1 MVKALP
7 IGVSDFAK
15 VREQDSY
22 YVDKTML
29 IAEWL
34 KAQTEVT
41 LITRPRRFGKTL
53 NMTMLRE
60 FFDITKDS
68 EALFAGLAV
77 QSTAYRQEMN
87 QWPVIYLSFKDC
99 KSHKQS
105 SLLCIIDLLLQV
117 VDALPKDMV
126 LEESDAIRL
135 KQIKQILLD
144 QEIDKM
150 AHLDRTIYLV
160 SKWLYNYYHKK
171 VIILIDEYDTP
182 LISAYEQG
190 YYDEVHF
197 FFGSLYGSAL
207 KDNPYLERAM
217 LTGIHR
223 IAKEN
228 IFSGLNN
235 LEVCTVLEREYSAY
249 FGLTPEEAEAL
260 LTYYD
265 LPLDEAVKAMYDG
278 YRFGEQEI
286 YNPWSMINYAK
297 RRKLEAFWVNTA
309 ANDMLLQAVL
319 AADKRTQ
326 DHLEQLLAAGQVMVT
341 VDLQTSFFEM
351 NKAATLWGLFMSSGY
366 LTIAKTPAAEDLQMA
381 VRIPNQEVMTS
392 FRKII
397 ERYAGF
403 ADNSLDE
410 LFGALQRMDMAAF
423 RSAYEQIILTCT
435 SFHDGASENAYHMLF
450 LGMCVYLSGDY
461 HIHSNLESGHGRAD
475 IVLAAK
481 RPGKPNFVI
490 EFKQGEAVDKLA
502 QEALAQIHAKQYYAE
517 LTGETILI
525 GIAHDLKHCQLAS
538 ETIIL
543 KR

>member
-29 IAEWL
+29 VAEWL

-87 QWPVIYLSFKDC
+87 QWPVIFLSFKDC
-99 KSHKQS
+99 KGTYEGAMTCVYKT
-105 SLLCIIDLLLQV
+105 LLQAFKPVLASDFSTIEKKMLDKTLEVLTELDFAQKSV
-117 VDALPKDMV
+117 VQDALYT
-126 LEESDAIRL
+126 LS
-135 KQIKQILLD
+135 QLLY
-144 QEIDKM
+144 QQ
-150 AHLDRTIYLV
+150 YG
-160 SKWLYNYYHKK
+160 KK

-286 YNPWSMINYAK
+286 YNPWSLINYAK

-319 AADKRTQ
+319 SADKRTQ

-403 ADNSLDE
+403 ADNSLDD
-410 LFGALQRMDMAAF
+410 LFGALQRKDMAAF

-517 LTGETILI
+517 LTGETIRI

>member
-1 MVKALP
+1 MAKALP

-15 VREQDSY
+15 VREQGSY
-22 YVDKTML
+22 YVDKTMF

-34 KAQTEVT
+34 EAQTEVT

-68 EALFAGLAV
+68 GAMFAGLAV
-77 QSTAYRQEMN
+77 AETAYSREMN
-87 QWPVIYLSFKDC
+87 QWPVIFLSFKDC
-99 KSHKQS
+99 KSSKQS
-105 SLLCIIDLLLQV
+105 SLLCIIDILLQV
-117 VDALPKDMV
+117 IDALPKDMV
-126 LEESDAIRL
+126 LEDSDAVRL

-160 SKWLYNYYHKK
+160 SKWLYQYYGKK

-235 LEVCTVLEREYSAY
+235 LEVCTVLEREYSAQ
-249 FGLTPEEAEAL
+249 FGLTPQEAEEL
-260 LTYYD
+260 LAYYG

-278 YRFGEQEI
+278 YRFGDQEI
-286 YNPWSMINYAK
+286 YNPWSVINYAK
-297 RRKLEAFWVNTA
+297 RQKLEAFWVNTA
-309 ANDMLLQAVL
+309 SDEMLIQAVMN
-319 AADKRTQ
+319 ADKRTQ
-326 DHLEQLLAAGQVMVT
+326 DHLEQLLAAGQAMVT
-341 VDLQTSFFEM
+341 ADLQTSFFEM
-351 NKAATLWGLFMSSGY
+351 NKASTMWGLFLSSGY
-366 LTIAKTPAAEDLQMA
+366 LTVAKTPEAGDLQMA

-410 LFGALQRMDMAAF
+410 LFGALQRKDMADF
-423 RSAYEQIILTCT
+423 QSAYERIILTCT

-461 HIHSNLESGHGRAD
+461 WVRSNLESGHGRAD
-475 IVLAAK
+475 IVLEAK

-490 EFKQGEAVDKLA
+490 EFKQGEAVGQLA
-502 QEALAQIHAKQYYAE
+502 QEALAQIHEKQYYAS
-517 LTGETILI
+517 LSGETILI
-525 GIAHDLKHCQLAS
+525 GIAHDLKHCRLVS
-538 ETIIL
+538 ETMML
-543 KR
+543 

>member
-29 IAEWL
+29 VAEWL

-77 QSTAYRQEMN
+77 QSTAYRQEIN
-87 QWPVIYLSFKDC
+87 QWPVIFLSFKDC
-99 KSHKQS
+99 KGTYEGAMTCVYKT
-105 SLLCIIDLLLQV
+105 LLQAFKPVLASDFSTIEKKMLDKTLEVLTELDFAQKSV
-117 VDALPKDMV
+117 VQDALYT
-126 LEESDAIRL
+126 LS
-135 KQIKQILLD
+135 QLLY
-144 QEIDKM
+144 QQ
-150 AHLDRTIYLV
+150 YG
-160 SKWLYNYYHKK
+160 KK

-286 YNPWSMINYAK
+286 YNPWSLINYAK

-319 AADKRTQ
+319 SADKRTQ

-403 ADNSLDE
+403 ADNSLDD
-410 LFGALQRMDMAAF
+410 LFGALQRKDMAAF

-517 LTGETILI
+517 LTGETIRI

>member
-7 IGVSDFAK
+7 IGVSDFTK

-68 EALFAGLAV
+68 EALFAGLAI

-87 QWPVIYLSFKDC
+87 QWPVIFLSFKDC
-99 KSHKQS
+99 KGTYEGAMTCVYKT
-105 SLLCIIDLLLQV
+105 LLQAFKPVLASDFSTIEKKMLDKTLEVLTELDFAQKSV
-117 VDALPKDMV
+117 VQDALYT
-126 LEESDAIRL
+126 LS
-135 KQIKQILLD
+135 QLLY
-144 QEIDKM
+144 QQ
-150 AHLDRTIYLV
+150 YG
-160 SKWLYNYYHKK
+160 KK

-286 YNPWSMINYAK
+286 YNPWSLINYAK

-403 ADNSLDE
+403 ADNSLDD
-410 LFGALQRMDMAAF
+410 LFGALQRKDMAAF

-538 ETIIL
+538 EIIIL

>member
-87 QWPVIYLSFKDC
+87 QWPVIFLSFKDC
-99 KSHKQS
+99 KGTYEGAMTCVYKT
-105 SLLCIIDLLLQV
+105 LLQAFKPVLASNFSTIEKKMLDKTLEVLTELDFAQKSV
-117 VDALPKDMV
+117 VQDALYT
-126 LEESDAIRL
+126 LS
-135 KQIKQILLD
+135 QLLY
-144 QEIDKM
+144 QQ
-150 AHLDRTIYLV
+150 YG
-160 SKWLYNYYHKK
+160 KK

-326 DHLEQLLAAGQVMVT
+326 DHLEQLLAAGQAMVT

>member
-29 IAEWL
+29 VAEWL

-87 QWPVIYLSFKDC
+87 QWPVIFLSFKDC
-99 KSHKQS
+99 KGTYEGAMTCVYKT
-105 SLLCIIDLLLQV
+105 LLQAFKPVLASNFSTIEKKMLDKTLEVLTELDFAQKSV
-117 VDALPKDMV
+117 VQDALYT
-126 LEESDAIRL
+126 LS
-135 KQIKQILLD
+135 QLLY
-144 QEIDKM
+144 QQ
-150 AHLDRTIYLV
+150 YG
-160 SKWLYNYYHKK
+160 KK

-286 YNPWSMINYAK
+286 YNPWSLINYAK

-351 NKAATLWGLFMSSGY
+351 NKAATLWGLLMSSGY

-403 ADNSLDE
+403 ADNSLDD
-410 LFGALQRMDMAAF
+410 LFGALQRKDMTAF

>member
-87 QWPVIYLSFKDC
+87 QWPVIFLSFKDC
-99 KSHKQS
+99 KGTYEGAMTCVYKT
-105 SLLCIIDLLLQV
+105 LLQAFKPVLASNFSTIEKKMLDKTLEVLTELDFAQKSV
-117 VDALPKDMV
+117 VQDALYT
-126 LEESDAIRL
+126 LS
-135 KQIKQILLD
+135 QLLY
-144 QEIDKM
+144 QQ
-150 AHLDRTIYLV
+150 YG
-160 SKWLYNYYHKK
+160 KK

-326 DHLEQLLAAGQVMVT
+326 DHLEQLLAAGQAMVT

-403 ADNSLDE
+403 ADNSLDD
-410 LFGALQRMDMAAF
+410 LFGALQRKDMAAF

>member
-87 QWPVIYLSFKDC
+87 QWPVIFLSFKDC
-99 KSHKQS
+99 KGTYEGAMTCVYKT
-105 SLLCIIDLLLQV
+105 LLQAFKPVLASDFSTIEKKMLDKTLEVLTELDFAQKSV
-117 VDALPKDMV
+117 VQDALYT
-126 LEESDAIRL
+126 LS
-135 KQIKQILLD
+135 QLLY
-144 QEIDKM
+144 QQ
-150 AHLDRTIYLV
+150 YG
-160 SKWLYNYYHKK
+160 KK

-286 YNPWSMINYAK
+286 YNPWSLINYAK

-351 NKAATLWGLFMSSGY
+351 NKAATLWGLLMSSGY

-403 ADNSLDE
+403 ADNSLDD
-410 LFGALQRMDMAAF
+410 LFGALQRKDMTAF

>member
-87 QWPVIYLSFKDC
+87 QWPVIFLSFKDC
-99 KSHKQS
+99 KGTYEGAMTCVYKT
-105 SLLCIIDLLLQV
+105 LLQAFKPVLASDFSTIEKKMLDKTLEVLTELDFAQKSV
-117 VDALPKDMV
+117 VQDALYT
-126 LEESDAIRL
+126 LS
-135 KQIKQILLD
+135 QLLY
-144 QEIDKM
+144 QQ
-150 AHLDRTIYLV
+150 YG
-160 SKWLYNYYHKK
+160 KK

-286 YNPWSMINYAK
+286 YNPWSLINYAK

-319 AADKRTQ
+319 SADKRTQ

-403 ADNSLDE
+403 ADNSLDD
-410 LFGALQRMDMAAF
+410 LFGALQRKDMKAF

-481 RPGKPNFVI
+481 RPSKPNFVI